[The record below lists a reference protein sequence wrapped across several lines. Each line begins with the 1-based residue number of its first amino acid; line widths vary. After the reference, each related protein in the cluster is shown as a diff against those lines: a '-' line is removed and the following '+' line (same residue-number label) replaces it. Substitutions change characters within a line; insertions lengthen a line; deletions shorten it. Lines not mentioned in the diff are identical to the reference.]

1 MHKKSSN
8 IAVVSEFGRYPL
20 HINALVNT
28 CKYLYRLLTSTSELL
43 QSTFKES
50 CVIANHKRMSWVAC
64 IEFLSTSEAYL
75 PSFSSV
81 VKRKL
86 IEPIPIS
93 KLYFKKRN
101 IYQ

>member
-1 MHKKSSN
+1 MHNKSSN
-8 IAVVSEFGRYPL
+8 IAVLSEFGRYPL
-20 HINALVNT
+20 YINALVNT
-28 CKYLYRLLTSTSELL
+28 CKYLHGLLTSSSEWL

-64 IEFLSTSEAYL
+64 VEFLLKQIGVSTSEAYL

-86 IEPIPIS
+86 INRFKANLT
-93 KLYFKKRN
+93 KL
-101 IYQ
+101 